1 MRKSKIFSIILTFL
15 IIGIALGFTNTNSG
29 NFNDKADKDPKST
42 FLSRSQTNSELN
54 SNKNNL
60 VFDKLSILQNLN
72 DNNGIP
78 ATTFGSPYYTDNFD
92 GANDTVS
99 LKSRGYKVYFRGTG
113 IQDPATPTWFQGNP
127 AVFNSFNGPAN
138 GYVSSYYRTV
148 TGINNIDNWL
158 VLPKKNI
165 ASTDSIFFYQ
175 RSFFNSTYADS
186 IRVMYSAAGDST
198 PESISWVE
206 LGRFRANFT
215 TNNWVKVGFKA
226 ASAGANA
233 RYAIR
238 YSVVNG
244 GPSGVNSDVIGI
256 DALSLELTQLTA
268 DVGVQSLNSPSGT
281 IGIPSAAIIPN
292 ATIKNFGTATQTF
305 NVTMTITPAGYSST
319 KTVTSLSG
327 NATINVNFDSYTPA
341 IGSYTVK
348 VYTQLASDD
357 NKNNDTTSNSIS
369 VIQPNYG
376 GGGVGTGG
384 YFFAN
389 STANAVGSPS
399 KPEYCRVDTTG
410 STSLVLNNI
419 EKVTLTRGNL
429 DDGHWALFNVG
440 GLRKIKFMGVKYDSV
455 FIGTNGIICFTN
467 FIPDS
472 GNFSP
477 PANGLPGN
485 GSGGVSRPGVYPLW
499 NDMNW
504 RNLAQPLNRL
514 SYKIDNSKNLLII
527 NYDRAPIYNGSAAD
541 FVTFQVVIGLQA
553 DTLNSP
559 NSNIVFNYSNSSTN
573 VSLPALTGIQNSD
586 GTNYLQYYFKNLSS
600 TVVTPGTIF
609 DTVSSGVSVAF
620 SPNQNN
626 LNGSCRTLTLTAL
639 IQGFWNG
646 TTNVRDTI
654 KIQLRNSLSP
664 YNIIETARG
673 FSDNSGNV
681 FLNFASA
688 VNGTSYYLTVK
699 HRNSLETWSK
709 TGGAVFTG
717 SAMSYN
723 FTTSLIQSYGTNAMV
738 LNGGKYCIWG
748 GDVNQDDI
756 TDAGD
761 INDVD
766 NGVINGD
773 TGYVLTDVNGD
784 DFVDAADLSLVEN
797 NVVIS
802 PILQR
807 P

>member
-29 NFNDKADKDPKST
+29 NFNDKADKYPKST

-127 AVFNSFNGPAN
+127 TVFNSFNGPAN

-305 NVTMTITPAGYSST
+305 NVTMTINPAGYS
-319 KTVTSLSG
+319 
-327 NATINVNFDSYTPA
+327 
-341 IGSYTVK
+341 
-348 VYTQLASDD
+348 
-357 NKNNDTTSNSIS
+357 
-369 VIQPNYG
+369 
-376 GGGVGTGG
+376 
-384 YFFAN
+384 
-389 STANAVGSPS
+389 
-399 KPEYCRVDTTG
+399 
-410 STSLVLNNI
+410 
-419 EKVTLTRGNL
+419 
-429 DDGHWALFNVG
+429 
-440 GLRKIKFMGVKYDSV
+440 
-455 FIGTNGIICFTN
+455 
-467 FIPDS
+467 
-472 GNFSP
+472 
-477 PANGLPGN
+477 
-485 GSGGVSRPGVYPLW
+485 
-499 NDMNW
+499 
-504 RNLAQPLNRL
+504 
-514 SYKIDNSKNLLII
+514 
-527 NYDRAPIYNGSAAD
+527 
-541 FVTFQVVIGLQA
+541 
-553 DTLNSP
+553 
-559 NSNIVFNYSNSSTN
+559 
-573 VSLPALTGIQNSD
+573 
-586 GTNYLQYYFKNLSS
+586 
-600 TVVTPGTIF
+600 
-609 DTVSSGVSVAF
+609 
-620 SPNQNN
+620 
-626 LNGSCRTLTLTAL
+626 
-639 IQGFWNG
+639 
-646 TTNVRDTI
+646 
-654 KIQLRNSLSP
+654 
-664 YNIIETARG
+664 
-673 FSDNSGNV
+673 
-681 FLNFASA
+681 
-688 VNGTSYYLTVK
+688 
-699 HRNSLETWSK
+699 
-709 TGGAVFTG
+709 
-717 SAMSYN
+717 
-723 FTTSLIQSYGTNAMV
+723 
-738 LNGGKYCIWG
+738 
-748 GDVNQDDI
+748 
-756 TDAGD
+756 
-761 INDVD
+761 
-766 NGVINGD
+766 
-773 TGYVLTDVNGD
+773 
-784 DFVDAADLSLVEN
+784 
-797 NVVIS
+797 
-802 PILQR
+802 
-807 P
+807 